1 MASKVYVGGLP
12 YSTTSD
18 ELREKFGGYGTVVS
32 ADVIMDRTTG
42 QSRGFGFV
50 EMSSEEEA
58 KKAIDQL
65 NGQELGGRR
74 LKVDMASPQTGGG
87 NGGGRGKDA
96 VGGGRWGSSRW

>member
-12 YSTTSD
+12 YSTTSN
-18 ELREKFGGYGTVVS
+18 ELRDQFGRYGTVVS

-50 EMSSEEEA
+50 EMSTDDEA
-58 KKAIDQL
+58 KAAIEQL

-74 LKVDMASPQTGGG
+74 LKVDLASPQTGRSD
-87 NGGGRGKDA
+87 GGRKDA